1 MNINK
6 QSLKKKKKKKK
17 KPLPATLKQNRAQ
30 SRLLYLFSVSGDHVM
45 ILGNQIPYNSNP
57 LHQHDGNTSPWP
69 LKKKPQ
75 NGILSMVG
83 FRSIYLK
90 NIRSKNELKLVWAC
104 SSTCLLQYDNFLQ
117 HNRNSLLVLHKII
130 GFTVCLT

>member
-1 MNINK
+1 
-6 QSLKKKKKKKK
+6 
-17 KPLPATLKQNRAQ
+17 
-30 SRLLYLFSVSGDHVM
+30 M

-57 LHQHDGNTSPWP
+57 LHQHDGNASPWP
-69 LKKKPQ
+69 LEKKPQ

-90 NIRSKNELKLVWAC
+90 NIRRKNELKLVWVC

>member
-6 QSLKKKKKKKK
+6 QSLKKKKK
-17 KPLPATLKQNRAQ
+17 PLPAALKQNRAQ

-69 LKKKPQ
+69 LE
-75 NGILSMVG
+75 
-83 FRSIYLK
+83 K
-90 NIRSKNELKLVWAC
+90 NLR
-104 SSTCLLQYDNFLQ
+104 
-117 HNRNSLLVLHKII
+117 
-130 GFTVCLT
+130 TVF